1 MYRSGNLH
9 TDDDDVRFDWIMKL
23 RNDGLMKL
31 KKSNGGFSLIELII
45 VIAIMAVLIGV
56 LAPSVMNQLE
66 KAKIA
71 KDKATIDAI
80 ATAVLM
86 AWSDPDVTNK
96 PPVPDNSVVSIP
108 IGVVVG
114 SYMVI
119 YSGSESNFASECQT
133 ILGYSQVR
141 FDSMAFSGVTS
152 LKTEINSVT
161 GKVQVTAVGSS
172 VELPD
177 KSIGEYYVVK

>member
-1 MYRSGNLH
+1 
-9 TDDDDVRFDWIMKL
+9 MKT
-23 RNDGLMKL
+23 
-31 KKSNGGFSLIELII
+31 KSSNAGFSLVELII

-66 KAKIA
+66 KAKVA
-71 KDKATIDAI
+71 KDKATVDAI

-86 AWSDPDVTNK
+86 AWSDPAVTDK
-96 PPVPDNSVVSIP
+96 PKVADNSVVSIP
-108 IGVVVG
+108 IGVTVG

-119 YSGSESNFASECQT
+119 YDGSESCFASECQT
-133 ILGYSQVR
+133 ILGYSVVR
-141 FDSMAFSGVTS
+141 FDSMAFSNVTS

-172 VELPD
+172 VMLSD
-177 KSIGEYYVVK
+177 NSLGEYYVVK